1 MKYNIVNNKV
11 LVFLLTFV
19 IIVLCGFLLTAC
31 DSDKDVEPQIQSIE
45 ATYKNDTFDFS
56 NGRIELRYEDNLQF
70 QSTDFIIRLIYDD
83 SSTQEITS
91 GFTFTIFKIVGTNE
105 IATATFEI
113 GEYKLHFEYADFT
126 CDYFVTV
133 TQSALSKNDI
143 VCSLLDSYPY
153 IPNAQI
159 TPEFTLIY
167 DDTTLVQGVDY
178 TVTYGENNAVGD
190 NSGYVCVN
198 FIGIYQGEIT
208 YYFDI
213 TAIEAG
219 DVSFDNVTTTY
230 DGNYKWSLCEI
241 DFSEVEGIEN
251 INYTFYDSLD
261 NSVSPIDAGTY
272 RVVAQIEVKNGYKA
286 VENKEFTLTIN
297 PYDISD
303 IDLSDYN
310 MDNVEVPFK
319 NQEYTTQDFESE
331 VSQAL
336 LGVTFDLSMSVGS
349 NIDNLNASTAT
360 KQGQFQLTA
369 TGNYKG
375 SLIIPF
381 TILPYNVQNLFV
393 ELKQYD
399 YYTYDGNEKTIS
411 KAQAYFNDWVDLE
424 QGEDKDYTISYSNN
438 VNAGDATYTITGYGN
453 YQGEYSDTFY
463 ISKAKIDFD
472 SNDYQFVNTTSTY
485 SGEDQF
491 STLLAFNNVLPE
503 QVEAIFTT
511 GNYVDMPYALPL
523 DTLQNAGTYQVYV
536 TFAIKSQYTNNYSMQ
551 GGNWT
556 LNDTIT
562 INPVVVT
569 SAIFDIA
576 NSAFDGGDGTYENKY
591 YYVYSGNQR
600 APKVIVTATLNG
612 QPYTLIED
620 QDYTI
625 TYYST
630 NTGLRADA
638 LNADGYGVKIN
649 YGSSG
654 SGNFA
659 YEYYNDVYVY
669 EDLNLLFNVN
679 KKSIEDSQVAW
690 PTTYRIVWG
699 SLAYLD
705 TTDFTT
711 TKTESITIEG
721 NSVDVTFDLKTT
733 ELYGYYDTYVDSND
747 QIAIQF
753 TSQNYTVGDHTSTVV
768 IVSLFEEFKLNGT
781 ILSAEQIDALTQF
794 TLDDSLEI
802 TFSDTYIVKYS
813 NNVSGYGEYYFDSDT
828 GLSKVMGRDTLD
840 EEYCNEN
847 YVYLT
852 IYTADGQKAIAGR
865 EFSIIR

>member
-19 IIVLCGFLLTAC
+19 IIVLCGFLLSAC
-31 DSDKDVEPQIQSIE
+31 DFDKDVEPQIQSIE

-56 NGRIELRYEDNLQF
+56 SGRIELRYEDNVQF

-159 TPEFTLIY
+159 TPDFTLIY

-178 TVTYGENNAVGD
+178 TITYGENNAVGD

-303 IDLSDYN
+303 IDLSDYD

-336 LGVTFDLSMSVGS
+336 LGVTFDLSMCVGS

-411 KAQAYFNDWVDLE
+411 KAQAYFNEWVDLE

-576 NSAFDGGDGTYENKY
+576 NSAFDGGDGT
-591 YYVYSGNQR
+591 
-600 APKVIVTATLNG
+600 
-612 QPYTLIED
+612 
-620 QDYTI
+620 
-625 TYYST
+625 
-630 NTGLRADA
+630 
-638 LNADGYGVKIN
+638 
-649 YGSSG
+649 
-654 SGNFA
+654 
-659 YEYYNDVYVY
+659 
-669 EDLNLLFNVN
+669 
-679 KKSIEDSQVAW
+679 
-690 PTTYRIVWG
+690 
-699 SLAYLD
+699 
-705 TTDFTT
+705 
-711 TKTESITIEG
+711 
-721 NSVDVTFDLKTT
+721 
-733 ELYGYYDTYVDSND
+733 
-747 QIAIQF
+747 
-753 TSQNYTVGDHTSTVV
+753 
-768 IVSLFEEFKLNGT
+768 
-781 ILSAEQIDALTQF
+781 
-794 TLDDSLEI
+794 
-802 TFSDTYIVKYS
+802 
-813 NNVSGYGEYYFDSDT
+813 
-828 GLSKVMGRDTLD
+828 
-840 EEYCNEN
+840 
-847 YVYLT
+847 
-852 IYTADGQKAIAGR
+852 
-865 EFSIIR
+865 